1 MVKIIDG
8 KELAKTTTDNLKF
21 EIENLKKKGIVPA
34 LVVIVVGE
42 DQASQIYVKN
52 KHRVAESIGIK
63 SIITKLP
70 SSTSESDLLALINEY
85 NENPDVHGIL
95 VQLPLPKQINE
106 KKITESIKPEK
117 DVDGFH
123 PVNIGRLVMNDPLAI
138 PCTPMGIMRM
148 FMAYDIDVK
157 GKNAVVV
164 GRSNIVGKPM
174 AALLLNANATVTV
187 THSHTQNLS
196 EITKQADILV
206 VAIGQANFIKKA
218 DVKQGAVV
226 IDVGMNRLDSGKLA
240 GDVDKD
246 VADVAG
252 YLTPVP
258 KGVGPMTIAMLME
271 QTIELT
277 KRSVGIG

>member
-8 KELAKTTTDNLKF
+8 KKLAKTTTDNLKF

-148 FMAYDIDVK
+148 FTAYDIDVK

>member
-70 SSTSESDLLALINEY
+70 NSTSESDLLALINEY

-106 KKITESIKPEK
+106 KKITESIRPEK

-148 FMAYDIDVK
+148 FTAYDIDVE

-246 VADVAG
+246 VSDVAG

>member
-21 EIENLKKKGIVPA
+21 EIENLKKKGIVPT

-63 SIITKLP
+63 SIITKLLN
-70 SSTSESDLLALINEY
+70 STSESDLLALINEY

-106 KKITESIKPEK
+106 KKITESIRPEK

-148 FMAYDIDVK
+148 FTAYDIDVK

-206 VAIGQANFIKKA
+206 VAIGQASFIKKA

>member
-21 EIENLKKKGIVPA
+21 EIENLKKKGVIPA

-106 KKITESIKPEK
+106 KKITESIRPEK

-148 FMAYDIDVK
+148 FTAYDIDVE

-196 EITKQADILV
+196 EITKQADILI

-246 VADVAG
+246 VSDVAG

>member
-106 KKITESIKPEK
+106 KKITESIRPEK

-148 FMAYDIDVK
+148 FTAYDIDVE

-246 VADVAG
+246 VSDVAG

>member
-8 KELAKTTTDNLKF
+8 KELAQTTTDNLKF
-21 EIENLKKKGIVPA
+21 EIENLKKKGVIPA

-70 SSTSESDLLALINEY
+70 SSTSESDLLALISEY

-106 KKITESIKPEK
+106 KKITESIRPEK

-148 FMAYDIDVK
+148 FTAYDIDVE

-246 VADVAG
+246 VSDVAG

>member
-1 MVKIIDG
+1 MVEMIDG
-8 KELAKTTTDNLKF
+8 KKLAQITTDHLKLEIEDLAKKNIF
-21 EIENLKKKGIVPA
+21 PA

-42 DQASQIYVKN
+42 NQASQIYVKN
-52 KHRVAESIGIK
+52 KHRIAETIGIK
-63 SIITKLP
+63 SIVTRLP
-70 SSTSESDLLALINEY
+70 ESVSENELLALITEY
-85 NENPDVHGIL
+85 NENSDIHGIL

-148 FMAYDIDVK
+148 FAAYNIDLD
-157 GKNAVVV
+157 GKNAVIV

-187 THSHTQNLS
+187 THSHTKNLS

-218 DVKQGAVV
+218 DVKQAAVV
-226 IDVGMNRLDSGKLA
+226 IDVGMNRLDSGKLT
-240 GDVDKD
+240 GDVDKN
-246 VADVAG
+246 VAEVAG

-277 KRSVGIG
+277 KRSVGIE

>member
-21 EIENLKKKGIVPA
+21 EIENLKKKGIVPT

-70 SSTSESDLLALINEY
+70 NSTSESDLLALINEY

-106 KKITESIKPEK
+106 KKITESIRPEK

-148 FMAYDIDVK
+148 FTAYDIDVK

-206 VAIGQANFIKKA
+206 VAIGQASFIKKA

>member
-106 KKITESIKPEK
+106 KKITESIRPEK

-148 FMAYDIDVK
+148 FTAYDIDVE

-206 VAIGQANFIKKA
+206 VAIGQANFVKKA

-246 VADVAG
+246 VSDVAG

>member
-21 EIENLKKKGIVPA
+21 EIENLKKKGVIPA

-106 KKITESIKPEK
+106 KKITESIRPEK

-148 FMAYDIDVK
+148 FTAYDIDVE

-206 VAIGQANFIKKA
+206 VAIGQASFIKKA

>member
-70 SSTSESDLLALINEY
+70 SSTFESDLLALINEY

-106 KKITESIKPEK
+106 KKITESIRPEK

-148 FMAYDIDVK
+148 FTAYDIDVE

-196 EITKQADILV
+196 EITKQADILI

>member
-148 FMAYDIDVK
+148 FTAYDIDVK
-157 GKNAVVV
+157 GKNAVIV

-206 VAIGQANFIKKA
+206 VAIGQASFIKKA

>member
-70 SSTSESDLLALINEY
+70 NSTSESDLLALINEY

-106 KKITESIKPEK
+106 KKITESIRPEK

-148 FMAYDIDVK
+148 FMAYDIDVE